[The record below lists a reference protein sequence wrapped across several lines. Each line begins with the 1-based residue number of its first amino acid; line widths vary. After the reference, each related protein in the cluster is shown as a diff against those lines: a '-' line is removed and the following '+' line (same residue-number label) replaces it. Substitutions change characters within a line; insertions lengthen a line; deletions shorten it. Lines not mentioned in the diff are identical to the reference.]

1 MHNQISTI
9 QINLT
14 LEQIA
19 ATLRKLS
26 PKKKEELDL
35 LLDKELQKNVLNR
48 GATAWQE
55 YKKGETLSINQ
66 LKQEFSK

>member
-1 MHNQISTI
+1 MTKNLYIVIFELSKLNFKNMHNQTSTI

-19 ATLRKLS
+19 ATLQKLS

-35 LLDKELQKNVLNR
+35 LLDKKLQK
-48 GATAWQE
+48 
-55 YKKGETLSINQ
+55 KKKL
-66 LKQEFSK
+66 F